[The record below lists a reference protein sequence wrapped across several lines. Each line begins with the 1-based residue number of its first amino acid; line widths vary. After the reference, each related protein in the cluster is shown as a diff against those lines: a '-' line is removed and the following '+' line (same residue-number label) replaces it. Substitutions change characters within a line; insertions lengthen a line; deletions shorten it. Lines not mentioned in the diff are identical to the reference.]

1 MPTRQ
6 VEASVIIPAW
16 NGREFLPDC
25 LDAVLAQEGVQFEV
39 LVVDDHSPDD
49 SADLVSRH
57 YPQVR
62 LLRNEHNLGFAG
74 ACNVGL
80 RAARGAILVLLN
92 QDTVVR
98 PGWLAALVRM
108 FDAERVG
115 VVGCKILYPD
125 GQTVQHAGGWI
136 EWPLGLT
143 YHYGHHEPDDGRWDE
158 PRPVDFVTGASMALR
173 RSVLD
178 TVGLLDE
185 GFWPGY
191 FEDTDFCVRAGQAG
205 YEVWYTPEAV
215 LVHQESGAQRDPRER
230 WEAHHRGRLRFV
242 LKHLPPERF
251 LAQFGPAE
259 ERHQPSLIAEL
270 GSRPLCRAYLEAIA
284 QSPAVLR
291 RSWQADE
298 PTIREIVRLLQRLHS
313 RAWNAEWQGVKE
325 RVTAEMEA
333 FVSQVTAELE
343 AESPPTG
350 GDSVHTEVF
359 EPPALTEYEFH
370 SETPIIGPL
379 VARLRDAWY
388 GVAARWAIRHL
399 LRQQNEINQR
409 QAMLNRQQ
417 EEVNR
422 RQQEVNRQ
430 QEEVNWQQEMVNR
443 RQAMAIRKQEA
454 MLERYLTAME
464 NKLLDLAD
472 ENALLAAK
480 IAEWSGEDRSGH

>member
-1 MPTRQ
+1 MATRGTQ
-6 VEASVIIPAW
+6 VKASVIIPVW
-16 NGREFLPDC
+16 NGKKFLSDC
-25 LDAVLAQEGVQFEV
+25 LEAVLAQRDLSFEV
-39 LVVDDHSPDD
+39 IVVDDCSSDD
-49 SADLVSRH
+49 SADFISCN

-74 ACNVGL
+74 TCNVGM
-80 RAARGAILVLLN
+80 RAAWGDILVLLN

-98 PGWLAALVRM
+98 PGWLAALVKM
-108 FDAERVG
+108 FDAEQVG

-125 GQTVQHAGGWI
+125 GRTVQHAGGWI

-178 TVGLLDE
+178 AVGLLDE

-215 LVHQESGAQRDPRER
+215 LVHQESGAQSDPLRR

-251 LAQFGPAE
+251 LTQFGPAE
-259 ERHQPSLIAEL
+259 ERHQPSIIAEW

-291 RSWQADE
+291 RGWQADG
-298 PTIREIVRLLQRLHS
+298 PTVREVVRLLQRLHS

-350 GDSVHTEVF
+350 GF
-359 EPPALTEYEFH
+359 ESPALTEYELH
-370 SETPIIGPL
+370 SEAPVIGPL
-379 VARLRDAWY
+379 VARLRDAWF

-399 LRQQNEINQR
+399 IRQQNEINQR

-417 EEVNR
+417 EEI
-422 RQQEVNRQ
+422 NRQ
-430 QEEVNWQQEMVNR
+430 QGLVNR

-464 NKLLDLAD
+464 SKLLDLAD

-480 IAEWSGEDRSGH
+480 IAEWSGEDRGGH